1 MANTLVL
8 LERITVGAAGAT
20 SVTFNNIPQT
30 GYTDLKLV
38 VSARNT
44 DTGRTYGSIQIN
56 GNTSSIYS
64 DLVIFGS
71 GTTNTQQVHS
81 SLTYVTTISASSS
94 TDTASTFGSAEVYF
108 PNYTSSNYKSF
119 SIEGAQEN
127 NATAGYDTLGA
138 GLAATSS
145 PITSITVLALTGS
158 FSWAQNSTFSL
169 YGVSAVG
176 TTPTK
181 APKALGG
188 DIIETDGTYWYH
200 AFLSSGTFTP
210 ATGLSCDILVVAGG
224 GGAGNYGGGGA
235 GGLQG
240 FTAQAL
246 TANTGYTVTV
256 GSGGSGSGTSGTNSQ
271 FGSLTAS
278 VGGGG
283 APGGGN
289 AGLTGGSGGGGG
301 YGAAGGSGTSGQ
313 GNAGGTGFAPS
324 SGGGGGGAGAVG
336 GNATATTGG
345 VGGVG
350 SSAYSSWGLATGTG
364 ENVSGTVYFAGGG
377 GGRGASTNSNG
388 GYGGYGSVGTS
399 GNPAPSTGGGGN
411 GLQTGVGAS
420 GVVIVRYL
428 V

>member
-8 LERITVGAAGAT
+8 LERITVGAAGT
-20 SVTFNNIPQT
+20 SSVTFNNIPQT
-30 GYTDLKLV
+30 GYTDLV
-38 VSARNT
+38 VKFSARNS
-44 DTGRTYGSIQIN
+44 DTGGTSFNTQFNSDTGSN
-56 GNTSSIYS
+56 YKYLWARGTGSSA
-64 DLVIFGS
+64 GS
-71 GTTNTQQVHS
+71 ANGTTT
-81 SLTYVTTISASSS
+81 SLQFVIDSS
-94 TDTASTFGSAEVYF
+94 TDTANSFGNGEFYI
-108 PNYTSSNYKSF
+108 PNYTGSNQKSV
-119 SIEGAQEN
+119 STDAVNEN
-127 NATAGYDTLGA
+127 NATGATAYLYA
-138 GLAATSS
+138 GLWTGTSA
-145 PITSITVLALTGS
+145 ITSMTLTSTAGN
-158 FSWAQNSTFSL
+158 FVQYSTFSL

-181 APKALGG
+181 APKAIGG
-188 DIIETDGTYWYH
+188 NIIQTDGTYWYH
-200 AFLSSGTFTP
+200 AFISSGTFTP
-210 ATGLSCDILVVAGG
+210 ATALSSDILVVAGG
-224 GGAGNYGGGGA
+224 GGAANYGGGGA

-256 GSGGSGSGTSGTNSQ
+256 GSGGSGSGASGTNSQ

-301 YGAAGGSGTSGQ
+301 QGAAGGSGTSGQ